1 MNWREATLSQLYEI
15 AFHDRECAIEL
26 KFEALNEI
34 RRRKEAQK
42 ARGNGILQMKIRRKR
57 A

>member
-15 AFHDRECAIEL
+15 AFHDRECAVQY
-26 KFEALNEI
+26 KFDALNEI

-42 ARGNGILQMKIRRKR
+42 ARGNGILQVKIRRKR